1 MASAR
6 FEDFNRR
13 LIADF
18 RAHGGK
24 VTSGPFLG
32 RDILLLTTTGAKTGA
47 KRTSPLA
54 YSRDGD
60 RYVIVAS
67 KGGAPTNPA
76 WYHNLRANPLVV
88 IEVGTETWRATAIV
102 AAGADRRR
110 LYDQHAAKMPAFRD
124 YERRTARQIPVV
136 TLEPIEPAEATA

>member
-67 KGGAPTNPA
+67 KGGAPNQPRLVPQPA
-76 WYHNLRANPLVV
+76 SESPGR
-88 IEVGTETWRATAIV
+88 
-102 AAGADRRR
+102 DRGRHGDLACDGHR
-110 LYDQHAAKMPAFRD
+110 GRGG
-124 YERRTARQIPVV
+124 R
-136 TLEPIEPAEATA
+136 